1 MRTSL
6 KTAVA
11 VICLTASATNSAPA
25 QAAWR
30 LVEVTRIGGADEG
43 LASFNSIRDV
53 QLDASGQVWVL
64 DFQAKSLRLFAA
76 DGKPIRELARSGMGP
91 GEIANSNGFRRM
103 PDGRMILRDHN
114 ASRLTVFA
122 PDGKYLTQMT
132 LVSGGYGARLDAG
145 VDAQGRY
152 QEATSQRLPDGN
164 IRSVI
169 VRVNAEL
176 TATDTT
182 AAPGAACSA
191 LPPPPPPV
199 RVRNAVLGLPFG
211 NSAITAFSPSGA
223 YWCGSTGEYRVR
235 RFAFGSET
243 HDLEVRRDIPRI
255 PIPAAT
261 RDSAIA
267 GLEKLIASMGGAPQP
282 LDKGAVPRD
291 RGPLIGIAT
300 DDRDRLWVMRETA
313 NKTAELDVWD
323 ARGRQVAT
331 LAPGFAARAG
341 MLFRI
346 HGDRLAVVLLDE
358 DELPTIF
365 VYRIVTN

>member
-122 PDGKYLTQMT
+122 PDGKYLTQ
-132 LVSGGYGARLDAG
+132 
-145 VDAQGRY
+145 
-152 QEATSQRLPDGN
+152 
-164 IRSVI
+164 
-169 VRVNAEL
+169 
-176 TATDTT
+176 
-182 AAPGAACSA
+182 
-191 LPPPPPPV
+191 
-199 RVRNAVLGLPFG
+199 
-211 NSAITAFSPSGA
+211 
-223 YWCGSTGEYRVR
+223 
-235 RFAFGSET
+235 
-243 HDLEVRRDIPRI
+243 
-255 PIPAAT
+255 
-261 RDSAIA
+261 
-267 GLEKLIASMGGAPQP
+267 
-282 LDKGAVPRD
+282 
-291 RGPLIGIAT
+291 
-300 DDRDRLWVMRETA
+300 
-313 NKTAELDVWD
+313 
-323 ARGRQVAT
+323 
-331 LAPGFAARAG
+331 
-341 MLFRI
+341 
-346 HGDRLAVVLLDE
+346 
-358 DELPTIF
+358 
-365 VYRIVTN
+365 